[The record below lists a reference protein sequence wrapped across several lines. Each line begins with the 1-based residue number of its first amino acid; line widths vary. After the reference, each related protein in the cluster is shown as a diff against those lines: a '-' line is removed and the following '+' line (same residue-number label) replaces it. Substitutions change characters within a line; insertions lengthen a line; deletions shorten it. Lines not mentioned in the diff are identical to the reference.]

1 MLISSGIFEG
11 RSTVGRKRA
20 KYRGN
25 PIKRTKI
32 RFWNSGKLGKYI
44 HVLYMYVRER
54 KRHCVRK
61 WGRDSKTLL
70 KIKQN

>member
-1 MLISSGIFEG
+1 MMLISSGIFEG

-32 RFWNSGKLGKYI
+32 RFWNSGKIGKRKKETLSKK
-44 HVLYMYVRER
+44 VGER
-54 KRHCVRK
+54 
-61 WGRDSKTLL
+61 
-70 KIKQN
+70 